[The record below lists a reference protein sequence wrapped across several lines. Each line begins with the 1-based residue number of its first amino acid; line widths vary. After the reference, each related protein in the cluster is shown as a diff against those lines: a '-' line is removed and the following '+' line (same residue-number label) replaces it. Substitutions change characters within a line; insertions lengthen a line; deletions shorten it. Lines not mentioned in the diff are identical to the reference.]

1 MSNDRLREDQLPPPS
16 QTLSLSQVFNF
27 TSQPTPSV
35 IATWPARPELSGTPA
50 QAYRGPLRASDVL
63 NLLAVPDLRQNAR
76 LALTG
81 TPGGYLKY
89 FHFLGIRSTPPAR
102 KRRRL
107 AVAQAPV
114 EIPALTIS
122 AASPSQGVTET
133 ADSTAAEANSSGD
146 GKAADDAAPGAAME
160 WWRCRACHTEL
171 HVKPGKATHLGTHLY
186 GSEAPQ
192 RRGCLEL
199 RRHSPAEAIPPVDLD
214 SAGRV
219 VRIRPDKPLPSVRAA
234 RTRRHSTTT
243 TLHLHSP

>member
-1 MSNDRLREDQLPPPS
+1 
-16 QTLSLSQVFNF
+16 
-27 TSQPTPSV
+27 
-35 IATWPARPELSGTPA
+35 WPARPELSGTPA

-107 AVAQAPV
+107 A
-114 EIPALTIS
+114 
-122 AASPSQGVTET
+122 GVTDT
-133 ADSTAAEANSSGD
+133 AESTAAEANSSGD
-146 GKAADDAAPGAAME
+146 GKAADDAAPGVAME

-234 RTRRHSTTT
+234 RTRR
-243 TLHLHSP
+243 